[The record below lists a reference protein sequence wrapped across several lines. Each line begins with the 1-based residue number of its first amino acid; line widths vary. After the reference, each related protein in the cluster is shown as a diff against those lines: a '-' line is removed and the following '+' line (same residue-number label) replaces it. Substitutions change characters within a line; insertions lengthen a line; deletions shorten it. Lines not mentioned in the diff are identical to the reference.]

1 MVIIK
6 AEQLEV
12 QNIQFGKLEDNAL
25 VKSQKLA
32 FISYKE
38 QKDWLMVRT
47 PEFITETYG
56 IPREGPFYTTAKSR
70 AFYKIPFCHERHMHD
85 GEMDY
90 QHMEVFYNKLREI
103 DKHCDT
109 DEFRVQMFGEKLA
122 KKYEYQPLVRHPE
135 EDDTDQQQGE
145 GNGKYYR
152 PPYTKVKLDLS
163 YGTEKPTFKL
173 YDISSGEGRKEVELN
188 SFDDVV
194 KHMRFLTK
202 HRMVIHFSKLYA
214 MKTTS
219 GAEKR
224 KYGIILKAFGVEC
237 MNKVQGKVHD
247 DTDPFSD

>member
-6 AEQLEV
+6 ADQLEV
-12 QNIQFGKLEDNAL
+12 QNIHFGKLEDNAL

-38 QKDWLMVRT
+38 QKERLMVRT

-70 AFYKIPFCHERHMHD
+70 AFYKIPFCHERHMYD

-109 DEFRVQMFGEKLA
+109 NEFRMQMFGEKFA
-122 KKYEYQPLVRHPE
+122 SKYEYQPLVRHPE
-135 EDDTDQQQGE
+135 EDDTFQQTGE
-145 GNGKYYR
+145 EISKYYR

-173 YDISSGEGRKEVELN
+173 YDLSSGEGRKEIELK
-188 SFDDVV
+188 SFEDILQ
-194 KHMRFLTK
+194 HMRFLTK
-202 HRMVIHFSKLYA
+202 HRMVVHFSKLYA
-214 MKTTS
+214 MKTAS

-224 KYGIILKAFGVEC
+224 KYGIILKACGVEC
-237 MNKVQGKVHD
+237 TNKAQRKMKD